1 MYFGDYLVS
10 EKIITTSQLLEALCF
25 QLESM
30 PSLFKILFEK
40 KLVAPEK
47 LLSLIKEHIKND
59 FDLISALETKKLLTK
74 DQVNSIM
81 QAQLSQKIPLGQ
93 ALVKLQFLSSV
104 DLSAHLE
111 NYYKVK
117 DTYGVKEEASTKN
130 NDSANDQISDAAL
143 DSLRELGID
152 VSELTSNTVSASN
165 DKNNKPDKAQ
175 ATSALKPRLEVKH
188 FLEVFNEKQKNKLIK
203 LIEFCMN
210 DLNKG
215 VEIGNY
221 FNSIFRDVH
230 LLKGAV
236 SFSEIQALEKP
247 LTQID
252 ELLDK
257 KLAGGEANLSTFMKQ
272 HSSTLQDFVNS
283 LWSLRLYID
292 QHTSDENLD
301 QLTEYTDLCDQI
313 SKLTH

>member
-10 EKIITTSQLLEALCF
+10 EKIITTNQLLEALCF

-40 KLVAPEK
+40 KLVASEK

-59 FDLISALETKKLLTK
+59 FDLISSLESKNLLTK

-81 QAQLSQKIPLGQ
+81 QAQLSQKMPLGQ
-93 ALVKLQFLSSV
+93 VLVKLQFFTSV
-104 DLSAHLE
+104 DLSTHLE
-111 NYYKVK
+111 NYFKVK
-117 DTYGVKEEASTKN
+117 DTYGLKELSKTNESTN
-130 NDSANDQISDAAL
+130 TNDHISDAAL

-152 VSELTSNTVSASN
+152 VSEFTSGVTTNSNVSNQS
-165 DKNNKPDKAQ
+165 Q
-175 ATSALKPRLEVKH
+175 SAPSSLSPRLEVKH
-188 FLEVFNEKQKNKLIK
+188 FLDVFNEKQKNKLLK

-215 VEIGNY
+215 IEIGNY
-221 FNSIFRDVH
+221 FNSLFRDMH

-236 SFSEIQALEKP
+236 SFSEIQSLEKP
-247 LTQID
+247 LMQID

-257 KLAGGEANLSTFMKQ
+257 KLSSGEVNLSAFVKQ
-272 HSSTLQDFVNS
+272 HSTNLQKFVHTL
-283 LWSLRLYID
+283 WILRLYID
-292 QHTSDENLD
+292 QNTTDENLE
-301 QLTEYTDLCDQI
+301 QLTDYSDLCALVSD
-313 SKLTH
+313 LTH